1 MSDGPHQQQQQFMLA
16 PSEVCVDEG
25 LAAVASAN
33 PGFVYIPEHRVV
45 VERGW
50 MVKDDDGGRRKVA
63 MVCGG
68 GSGHEP
74 FAAGFVGEGM
84 LSAAV
89 AGSVFT
95 SPPPTAVATA
105 ITAVGKD
112 NPEGVLVL
120 TMNYTGDRLNFGL
133 AVERCRAAGMKVAM
147 YVSGDDCAL
156 TQLEGTAGRR
166 GLCGT
171 LFIMK
176 IVGAMFHAGA
186 SLDEGLATCRRLSD
200 AIGTIG
206 VATSGCT
213 LPGSSSPLFT
223 VAEGTMELGLGV
235 HGETGAATV
244 KSGSAKEVVKT
255 LLTHLTRA
263 DSSTRLPLQEG
274 DQVAVIVNNLG
285 CLSQLEMCNLTKEV
299 VAQLGER
306 RLKVLRVYPGSLMTS
321 LDMRGVHVAVLRLL
335 DPAWLC
341 HLDARTTAP
350 AWPSP
355 CLLEDAPAGEIHL
368 PDLRLTARQENLES
382 SYTLDADHARKLQ
395 SCIEAVLTEMPKHE
409 ESLNALDAGC
419 GDGDCGSTLTHGIS
433 ALSRQMASLLYTE
446 PSKVLSVVADVA
458 ANSMGGTCGGLY
470 SIFFTAAAAHTGLQP
485 RVSQRRTWATGLRA
499 GTSAI
504 MEYGGATQGDRTM
517 LDALVPAL
525 EALEAGDDDQDL
537 RTLLKAM
544 AAAAD
549 EGAKKTARMRARAG
563 RASYVRSENVRGED
577 PGARAV
583 AHLLQAMARY

>member
-1 MSDGPHQQQQQFMLA
+1 MSDGPHQHQLLA

-25 LAAVASAN
+25 LAGVASAN
-33 PGFVYIPEHRVV
+33 PGFLYIPEHRVV

-50 MVKDDDGGRRKVA
+50 MVKGEGRRRKVA

-95 SPPPTAVATA
+95 SPPPTAVAA
-105 ITAVGKD
+105 AVTAVGKD

-186 SLDEGLATCRRLSD
+186 SLDEGLATCRRLSE

-244 KSGSAKEVVKT
+244 KSGSPQEVVKT
-255 LLTHLTRA
+255 LLTHLTRE
-263 DSSTRLPLQEG
+263 DSCTRLPLQEG

-306 RLKVLRVYPGSLMTS
+306 RLKVLRVYQGSLITS

-335 DPAWLC
+335 DPVWLS
-341 HLDARTTAP
+341 HLDARTSAP

-368 PDLRLTARQENLES
+368 PDLRLTACQENLERS
-382 SYTLDADHARKLQ
+382 SYTLGADHARKLQ

-433 ALSRQMASLLYTE
+433 ALSREMASLVFTE
-446 PSKVLSVVADVA
+446 PSKVLSVVGDVA
-458 ANSMGGTCGGLY
+458 ANSMGGTSGGLY
-470 SIFFTAAAAHTGLQP
+470 SILFTSAAAHIGLQP
-485 RVSQRRTWATGLRA
+485 RVSQRRTWVTGLRA

-504 MEYGGATQGDRTM
+504 MEYGGATQGDRSM

-549 EGAKKTARMRARAG
+549 EGAKTTARMRARAG
-563 RASYVRSENVRGED
+563 RASYVRPENVRGED